1 MTLDGEGR
9 NSDSRTQVRLVARS
23 AGLFLLTL
31 LFACGPSETDGP
43 PDALEPDEAARAA
56 ELGAP
61 AADAL
66 MQGLVSELRQSMD
79 RDGIAE
85 AVAFCSAEALD
96 LTERIQDEHDPGL
109 ELKRTTLRWR
119 NAMNAPDPWEERML
133 QYLDRLERT
142 RPDAVPTQITGRGP
156 DGTLRYYRVLR
167 TATMC
172 LHCHGPIPAMASDVR
187 QTIRERYPD
196 DRATGYAEGDLRGVI
211 RVQIPP
217 EVASP

>member
-1 MTLDGEGR
+1 MTQDGGDPNPDLQSRVGR
-9 NSDSRTQVRLVARS
+9 LARFSGLLLVP
-23 AGLFLLTL
+23 LLVS
-31 LFACGPSETDGP
+31 CGPSEAAGP
-43 PDALEPDEAARAA
+43 PDALEPDEEQRAV

-66 MQGLVSELRQSMD
+66 MQGLVSELRQAMD
-79 RDGIAE
+79 RDGIAA
-85 AVAFCSAEALD
+85 AVAFCADDALD
-96 LTERIQDEHDPGL
+96 LTDQIQGDHDPGL
-109 ELKRTTLRWR
+109 PLKRTTLRWR
-119 NAMNAPDPWEERML
+119 NALNAPDPWEERML

-142 RPDAVPTQITGRGP
+142 HPDSVPTQLTGRGP

-172 LHCHGPIPAMASDVR
+172 LHCHGPIPAMAQDVR

-217 EVASP
+217 EVENP

>member
-1 MTLDGEGR
+1 MTLDGEGP
-9 NSDSRTQVRLVARS
+9 SWDSRTLVRLLAVPT
-23 AGLFLLTL
+23 GLLLVTL
-31 LFACGPSETDGP
+31 LFACSPSGTDGP
-43 PDALEPDEAARAA
+43 PDALEPDEAARAV
-56 ELGAP
+56 EVGAP

-79 RDGIAE
+79 QDGVAS
-85 AVAFCSAEALD
+85 AVAFCSVEALD
-96 LTERIQDEHDPGL
+96 ITEQIQDEHDAGL
-109 ELKRTTLRWR
+109 DLKRTTLRWR
-119 NAMNAPDPWEERML
+119 NALNAPDPWEERML

-142 RPDAVPTQITGRGP
+142 RPDSVPTQITGQGP

-196 DRATGYAEGDLRGVI
+196 DRATGYAEGDLRGLI